1 MSETAFDRFWELI
14 GGAIALHKH
23 AFALIQVLPLGTQ
36 VALLIAFLA
45 GLSQG
50 IGQGI
55 VLFINRVKP
64 IRFVLSLLI
73 GAILYAFS
81 YIFWALSTWIA
92 IWLFEPTSIT
102 TVVRAL
108 GLAYAPLTLSFLG
121 AMPYLGAP
129 ILVVLSLWS
138 LLAFVV
144 GLMEATGFGIWTVFA
159 CGALG
164 WAVFQI
170 LQRTIGRPIAEIG
183 KRLRNLVA
191 GVELITDL
199 KKIEQVVEST
209 VQREK

>member
-1 MSETAFDRFWELI
+1 MTETAFDRFWELM
-14 GGAIALHKH
+14 GGAIALKGE
-23 AFALIQVLPLGTQ
+23 AFELIQLPLGTQ
-36 VALLIAFLA
+36 AALLIAFLA

-64 IRFVLSLLI
+64 IRFILSLLI

-81 YIFWALSTWIA
+81 YVFWAASTWIV
-92 IWLFEPTSIT
+92 IRLFDDISLV
-102 TVVRAL
+102 TVVRTL

-121 AMPYLGAP
+121 AMPYLGSP

-144 GLMEATGFGIWTVFA
+144 GLMTVTGFNIWTVFA

-164 WAVFQI
+164 WGVFQV

-183 KRLRNLVA
+183 KRLRNIIA
-191 GVELITDL
+191 GVELVTDL
-199 KKIEQVVEST
+199 KKIEEIVQNT
-209 VQREK
+209 VRRNE